1 MAQITTYTLED
12 FKAYH
17 TIPFDITQDVLDRV
31 ERIKSELVLSDY
43 KCSTVFEERKK
54 SRPKQN
60 KEVSKED
67 WEALRTFEPT
77 ASVIK
82 KKSNVEQCIGNVNSA
97 LAKVNDK
104 IYEKLCNEI
113 CDNINILLED
123 PDFTTDVQLTF
134 TQRLVDICYRGG
146 FSMKYYAIILCK
158 LIEKYNFIAN
168 FVTEKL
174 ENYLGLFTSIIPGN
188 PDVDYE
194 MFCKL
199 NDQKENRKNFSKF
212 IIYLACEEL
221 LDFEYVNTI
230 IEEILNLFDEK
241 LNDTSNNNKHYIEE
255 FSDIIYAI
263 INELNLLKKPN
274 VVGDSNIKR
283 IMQISELKEK
293 EHVNLSN
300 KALFKFM
307 DITDLIQKQIK

>member
-17 TIPFDITQDVLDRV
+17 TTPFEIAPEVLNSI
-31 ERIKSELVLSDY
+31 ELIKSELVLSDC
-43 KCSTVFEERKK
+43 KCSTVFEERRK
-54 SRPKQN
+54 PKPRQN

-77 ASVIK
+77 ASVTK
-82 KKSNVEQCIGNVNSA
+82 KKSNMEQCIGNVNSA

-104 IYEKLCNEI
+104 IYEKLSNEI
-113 CDNINILLED
+113 CDNIDMLLGD
-123 PDFTTDVQLTF
+123 PDFTTNVQHTF
-134 TQRLVDICYRGG
+134 TNRVVDVCYRGG

-158 LIEKYNFIAN
+158 LIEKYVFISD

-174 ENYLGLFTSIIPGN
+174 KNYLGLFANIIPGN
-188 PDVDYE
+188 PDEDYE
-194 MFCKL
+194 LFCKL

-212 IIYLACEEL
+212 IIYLACEGL
-221 LDFEYVNTI
+221 LEFEYVTTI

-241 LNDTSNNNKHYIEE
+241 LNDDSNNNKHYIEE
-255 FSDIIYAI
+255 FSDITYAL
-263 INELNLLKKPN
+263 INELNILKKTN
-274 VVGDSNIKR
+274 IVGDVNIGK
-283 IMQISELKEK
+283 IMKISELKEK
-293 EHVNLSN
+293 EHANLSN